1 LQDDLKSI
9 LSGANITTV
18 FSTHSETDVQKL
30 ADRKIE
36 LDGGK
41 LEV

>member
-1 LQDDLKSI
+1 VTK
-9 LSGANITTV
+9 TTTI
-18 FSTHSETDVQKL
+18 FCTHSETDVQKL

-41 LEV
+41 LKEIS